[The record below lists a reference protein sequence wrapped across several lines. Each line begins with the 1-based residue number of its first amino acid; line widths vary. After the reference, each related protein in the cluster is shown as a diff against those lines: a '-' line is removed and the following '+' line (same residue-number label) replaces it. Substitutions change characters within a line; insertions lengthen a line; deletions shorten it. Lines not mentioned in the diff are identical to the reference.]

1 MTWRVSREAGAA
13 DEESPAL
20 MPASF
25 GGEDHNVFCTGG
37 TNSKA
42 ETTQDD
48 NQIILVDT
56 QLYFMN
62 IPQRSLVANIT
73 ERTLKGERG
82 SRAGSVTQSKRTKEG
97 GVAQD
102 DLKIFYVFYGC
113 FTGQSSR

>member
-1 MTWRVSREAGAA
+1 MSREAGSA

-25 GGEDHNVFCTGG
+25 GGEDHNVCTGG

-56 QLYFMN
+56 QLCFMN
-62 IPQRSLVANIT
+62 IPQRSPVANIT
-73 ERTLKGERG
+73 ERILKGERG

-102 DLKIFYVFYGC
+102 GLKIFYVFYGC
-113 FTGQSSR
+113 CTGQSSR